1 MFVLYNPHHAWEVSA
16 SRLTAVLEACAVD
29 LSTFTRK
36 WADVFPQADRNTAQE
51 SPPFHP
57 RRFSTN
63 VKTNHPRLFQRDSRK
78 ACPRDPFF
86 SPLNLKA
93 CNPRACRNLIK
104 TLCEWNCL
112 RNLLYVLNRGRGNT
126 WLGRIC
132 LGLLLC
138 FTTWYIHLFTTQ
150 LTGLWHSLWG
160 WGRWSE
166 QQVHHKDPWKYVM
179 CASTLIKK

>member
-1 MFVLYNPHHAWEVSA
+1 MPGRYLHPDWQPFLRPAQSTCRPLLESGRTF
-16 SRLTAVLEACAVD
+16 SRRLTEIQPRSHLLSTPGGSQQTSKQIIPVSFSVTVEKHVLEI
-29 LSTFTRK
+29 
-36 WADVFPQADRNTAQE
+36 
-51 SPPFHP
+51 H
-57 RRFSTN
+57 
-63 VKTNHPRLFQRDSRK
+63 
-78 ACPRDPFF
+78 FF
-86 SPLNLKA
+86 FPLNLKA

-150 LTGLWHSLWG
+150 LTGLWHSRQMKWTTGTPQRSL
-160 WGRWSE
+160 
-166 QQVHHKDPWKYVM
+166 KICYV
-179 CASTLIKK
+179 CIYTD